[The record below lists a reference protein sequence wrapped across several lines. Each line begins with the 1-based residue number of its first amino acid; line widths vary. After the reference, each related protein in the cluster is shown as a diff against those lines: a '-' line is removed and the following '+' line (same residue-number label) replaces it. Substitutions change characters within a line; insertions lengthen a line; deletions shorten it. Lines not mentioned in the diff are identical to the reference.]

1 MSLKDRLNTSAVSG
15 GIEVRLGEVSNEAG
29 DVLAIANTYPTCLD
43 LRHDIKEFIALETL
57 ATIAE
62 TNKSKA
68 INELRSAC
76 DRAFMQSKYESLS
89 LEEKQELFVEL
100 KNVVFGMGPIEDLL
114 NDEDVTEIMI
124 NGSKEVWFE
133 RKGMLHKSDI
143 SFANDS
149 QVRVLVD
156 KIISPLGRRIDE
168 STPMVN
174 ARLSQGQRIN
184 AVLPPIAIDGPSV
197 TIRAFS
203 KDTLT
208 LQEYVESDSISAN
221 LELPLHWLI
230 EARKNAIVSGGT
242 GTGKTTLLNALGR
255 IIPKEERIVTI
266 EDSAELNLGRNKHV
280 VRLEA
285 RPKNSEGVGEITIR
299 DLVINS
305 LRMRP
310 DRIIVGECRGA
321 EALDML
327 QAMNTG
333 HDGSLTTLH
342 ANSPEDSIERLATLV
357 RYAVDLPIDAI
368 NAQIG
373 SGVDVVIQLKRD
385 RMGRRYVCEL
395 SEIEKR
401 GGQIEVAKR
410 YVRTCFEEV
419 GRWVNVPAYIK
430 SALSYGLIDE
440 SEVKL
445 WQSRL

>member
-1 MSLKDRLNTSAVSG
+1 MSLLDRVHSSNNFSG
-15 GIEVRLGEVSNEAG
+15 QDSNSLSRCSIGHAEDFRRAM
-29 DVLAIANTYPTCLD
+29 PTCLD
-43 LRHDIKEFIALETL
+43 LKADIKEFIALESL

-62 TNKSKA
+62 TNRSKA
-68 INELRSAC
+68 INELKTAC
-76 DRAFMQSKYESLS
+76 DKAFMGQRYAPLDESHR
-89 LEEKQELFVEL
+89 QELFSQL
-100 KNVVFGMGPIEDLL
+100 KNVIFGMGPIEDLL
-114 NDEDVTEIMI
+114 SDDTVTEIMI
-124 NGSKEVWFE
+124 NGSKDVWFE
-133 RKGMLHKSDI
+133 RGGQLMKSDI
-143 SFANDS
+143 SFANDA
-149 QVRVLVD
+149 QVRLLVD

-174 ARLSQGQRIN
+174 ARLTQGQRIN

-208 LQEYVESDSISAN
+208 LQEYVDTKSISRN
-221 LELPLHWLI
+221 LELPLRWLVDVK
-230 EARKNAIVSGGT
+230 KNVIVSGGT

-255 IIPKEERIVTI
+255 EIDARERIVTI
-266 EDSAELNLGRNKHV
+266 EDSAELNLGSGKHV

-285 RPKNSEGVGEITIR
+285 RPKNSEGIGEITIR
-299 DLVINS
+299 DLVINA

-342 ANSPEDSIERLATLV
+342 ANSTQDSVERLSTLV

-368 NAQIG
+368 NAQIA

-385 RMGRRYVCEL
+385 RNGNRFVCEL

-401 GGQIEVAKR
+401 GGQIEISKC
-410 YVRTCFEEV
+410 YERTSFEEM
-419 GRWVNVPAYIK
+419 GRWLKMPAYIK
-430 SALSYGLIDE
+430 SAIKVGLIGDKE
-440 SEVKL
+440 AKL
-445 WQSRL
+445 WQSQLS